1 MAGIKDLDILL
12 SSIDPIL
19 DERSFVFCTFPEFHW
34 DDVHQLNPIGFFHEK
49 EGLTLIITQQEAI
62 DKNID
67 YESVYKLISLNVH
80 SSLDA
85 VGLTAAFSA
94 KLAEKNISANV
105 VAAYYHDHIFVP
117 EEKAEQALAAI
128 SEFRLQTHPVRLK

>member
-1 MAGIKDLDILL
+1 ME
-12 SSIDPIL
+12 PVL
-19 DERSFVFCTFPEFHW
+19 DERDFVFCSFPTLDW
-34 DDVHQLNPIGFFHEK
+34 DQMRELNPIGIFHEK
-49 EGLTLIITQQEAI
+49 EGVTFILDTKNAV
-62 DKNID
+62 DKKID
-67 YESVYKLISLNVH
+67 YLSVYRLITLNVH

-117 EEKAEQALAAI
+117 EEKAVQALEAI
-128 SEFRLQTHPVRLK
+128 LELQKKVPNAM

>member
-1 MAGIKDLDILL
+1 MAGIKDLGTLL
-12 SSIDPIL
+12 SSIDPVL

-62 DKNID
+62 NKNIN

-85 VGLTAAFSA
+85 VGLTAAFQLNWQKRILVPMWLPRTTMITFLCLKKKQS
-94 KLAEKNISANV
+94 KL
-105 VAAYYHDHIFVP
+105 
-117 EEKAEQALAAI
+117 
-128 SEFRLQTHPVRLK
+128 

>member
-1 MAGIKDLDILL
+1 MLPGAFFLLLLQVIKRKYQLL
-12 SSIDPIL
+12 
-19 DERSFVFCTFPEFHW
+19 
-34 DDVHQLNPIGFFHEK
+34 N
-49 EGLTLIITQQEAI
+49 
-62 DKNID
+62 KNID

-128 SEFRLQTHPVRLK
+128 SEFRLQTHPVCLK